1 MPLTQVRGGGIANNA
16 ITSIK
21 IEAGAI
27 EDSDISTSATILG
40 ETASDTTISADRAVA
55 ANKNSVMVG
64 DIQIDDGVTLT
75 INDGSKLIIIG

>member
-1 MPLTQVRGGGIANNA
+1 MPLTQVRGGGIADNA

-40 ETASDTTISADRAVA
+40 ETASDTNISSNKLIA
-55 ANKNSVMVG
+55 ANKNVMMVG
-64 DIQIDDGVTLT
+64 PIEIEDGVEIT
-75 INDGSKLIIIG
+75 IPETSRLVILG